1 MERKNLNRDIHSLA
15 KIWLEQSDGRSA
27 NVNDLMVS
35 SGQALYRDCPGPVP
49 THCFTA
55 ENAFS

>member
-35 SGQALYRDCPGPVP
+35 SGHALYRDCPRPVS
-49 THCFTA
+49 T
-55 ENAFS
+55 